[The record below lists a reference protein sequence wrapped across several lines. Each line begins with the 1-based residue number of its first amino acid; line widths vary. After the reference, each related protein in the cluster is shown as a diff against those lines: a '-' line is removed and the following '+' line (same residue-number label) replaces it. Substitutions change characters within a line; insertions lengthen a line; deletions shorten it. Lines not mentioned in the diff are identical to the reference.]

1 MDLRQLRYF
10 AAVAETGHVS
20 RAAEKLGIQQP
31 PLSQQLKAFEMQL
44 GLQLFRRHARGVT
57 LTEGG
62 KVLLAD
68 ARRILTDVASLERR
82 MMRAGSGLQGRLAV
96 AFTSSAAAHQFTPVV
111 LRACRH
117 QYPDIELSLG
127 EDNAAGIIDAL
138 AAGRIDCGLLRLPTA
153 HPDGVVF
160 ETLLNEPMLVALP
173 VGHRLLAGKRGRNA
187 PRLKLADLRDEGVIL
202 VRRPGAPGMYA
213 NFLALCRK
221 TGFDVR
227 VIAEVER
234 MMTNLN
240 LVAAGAG
247 ISVVPASMR
256 GIHAHAIVYCPLAG
270 AESLQAPLTLAYREG
285 ELAGVLS
292 SFVALAHEV
301 ARRPQPA

>member
-1 MDLRQLRYF
+1 M
-10 AAVAETGHVS
+10 
-20 RAAEKLGIQQP
+20 QQP
-31 PLSQQLKAFEMQL
+31 PLSQQIKALESRL
-44 GLQLFRRHARGVT
+44 GVQLFRRHPRGVA
-57 LTEGG
+57 LTEAG
-62 KVLLAD
+62 KLLLAD
-68 ARRILTDVASLERR
+68 ARRILADVSSLERR
-82 MMRAGSGLQGRLAV
+82 MSRAGGGLQGKVSV

-111 LRACRH
+111 LRACRQH
-117 QYPDIELSLG
+117 YPGIELSLD

-138 AAGRIDCGLLRLPTA
+138 AAGRIDCGLLRLPTS
-153 HPDGVVF
+153 HPEGVVF

-173 VGHRLLAGKRGRNA
+173 VGHRLLVGQRGRTA
-187 PRLKLADLRDEGVIL
+187 SKIKLADLRDEGVIL

-213 NFLALCRK
+213 NFLTLCRK
-221 TGFDVR
+221 AGLDVR

-256 GIHAHAIVYCPLAG
+256 GTHAHAIVYCPLSG

-285 ELAGVLS
+285 ELAGVLA
-292 SFVALAHEV
+292 SFVTLAHEV

>member
-1 MDLRQLRYF
+1 
-10 AAVAETGHVS
+10 
-20 RAAEKLGIQQP
+20 
-31 PLSQQLKAFEMQL
+31 
-44 GLQLFRRHARGVT
+44 
-57 LTEGG
+57 
-62 KVLLAD
+62 
-68 ARRILTDVASLERR
+68 
-82 MMRAGSGLQGRLAV
+82 
-96 AFTSSAAAHQFTPVV
+96 
-111 LRACRH
+111 
-117 QYPDIELSLG
+117 
-127 EDNAAGIIDAL
+127 
-138 AAGRIDCGLLRLPTA
+138 
-153 HPDGVVF
+153 
-160 ETLLNEPMLVALP
+160 
-173 VGHRLLAGKRGRNA
+173 
-187 PRLKLADLRDEGVIL
+187 
-202 VRRPGAPGMYA
+202 MYA

-221 TGFDVR
+221 TGIDVR

-256 GIHAHAIVYCPLAG
+256 GTHAHAIVYCPLAG